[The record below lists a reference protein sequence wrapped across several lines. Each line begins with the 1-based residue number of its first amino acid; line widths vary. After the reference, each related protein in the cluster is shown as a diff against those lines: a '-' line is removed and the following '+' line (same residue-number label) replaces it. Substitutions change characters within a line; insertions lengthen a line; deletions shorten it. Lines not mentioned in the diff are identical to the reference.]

1 MTRKR
6 KRTTGTHSEPQDQ
19 VSFTPEALLLVTT
32 RLMAEVKWR
41 SSYRDIHAI
50 CRHIEN
56 QAWSQ
61 RIKVEMYRDKPRSEV
76 IKRAAAKVAQ
86 ILIETG
92 QTKTHILS
100 NDDSGMP
107 IQPTTRLSSVIQRQG
122 LVNSDVSL
130 NSNPEA
136 LPSPK
141 SATPLHTNLS
151 ASLTSSSE
159 PQPTPPTAT
168 ASALPEAI
176 TSLTHIRPSER
187 DNNQADAPSRR
198 RVFPLSIPSLP
209 SYKRPTPPPLLQE
222 PTNSTPTREDTTKP
236 RATLEAQK
244 HQTANSQQYSVYNN
258 ARRLPLSILLDS
270 TVDGSSNTTDSN
282 TTTVVQQADIPV
294 RIQQQRT
301 RSTAFS
307 LQSRQALPS
316 QSRKPS
322 MSRSRLPSYIE
333 ISDSDSDY
341 ENESDDEN
349 ESDVRTTSHSNI
361 LANTRTH
368 NTVDR
373 TRNISFTR
381 LSTIAKEKSM
391 SSQQQCDGG
400 EKENQDPTTV
410 ASSSGRLAYSS
421 QPFDVTMSKPNMDKT
436 MSRKHHS
443 SLSIQSAENHA
454 NPFMSAIRPKD
465 LGENT
470 YRVDGQDGAVI
481 NNDIRETGLHL
492 GSKDNNVSNVSFKD
506 GVVRFVWSP
515 PRVCAQDVFDPSF
528 HLRHNGT
535 DMLSMPG
542 NPSCK
547 LQYITVHDCLKVH
560 TNGLNGS
567 DSTKKRIQ
575 FLQKMFTSTPRAIQ
589 LRMSGAIGLTDTKS
603 ISVNL
608 GDHTFWFN
616 TALTEMRVD
625 AVTQFVE
632 GSHTRM
638 LNIITIKMFPDMYNT
653 DEERIQANCK
663 WSVSG

>member
-1 MTRKR
+1 
-6 KRTTGTHSEPQDQ
+6 
-19 VSFTPEALLLVTT
+19 
-32 RLMAEVKWR
+32 
-41 SSYRDIHAI
+41 
-50 CRHIEN
+50 
-56 QAWSQ
+56 
-61 RIKVEMYRDKPRSEV
+61 
-76 IKRAAAKVAQ
+76 
-86 ILIETG
+86 
-92 QTKTHILS
+92 
-100 NDDSGMP
+100 MP

-187 DNNQADAPSRR
+187 DNNQAD
-198 RVFPLSIPSLP
+198 
-209 SYKRPTPPPLLQE
+209 
-222 PTNSTPTREDTTKP
+222 
-236 RATLEAQK
+236 
-244 HQTANSQQYSVYNN
+244 
-258 ARRLPLSILLDS
+258 DS

-307 LQSRQALPS
+307 LQSRQALP
-316 QSRKPS
+316 K
-322 MSRSRLPSYIE
+322 

-349 ESDVRTTSHSNI
+349 ESD
-361 LANTRTH
+361 
-368 NTVDR
+368 
-373 TRNISFTR
+373 
-381 LSTIAKEKSM
+381 
-391 SSQQQCDGG
+391 
-400 EKENQDPTTV
+400 
-410 ASSSGRLAYSS
+410 
-421 QPFDVTMSKPNMDKT
+421 
-436 MSRKHHS
+436 
-443 SLSIQSAENHA
+443 SAENHA

-653 DEERIQANCK
+653 DEERIQANCAIQYQI
-663 WSVSG
+663 WYDNAARSNRRLYSLHPC